1 MGEVTRPVEL
11 PPIYHKEM
19 LFQLHKSYFIVAFLL
34 YAFFLFTSSGYSVP
48 LYLFNVIM
56 FIAYFCVLNNLLV
69 RGEKFFSKKNLL
81 ILIAFF
87 SLLVV
92 ISYKFIS
99 YLYNDNFFVFSES
112 DALAYYKYAQ
122 RMSKMHFMEG
132 ISYYLKNYSIDDL
145 GGALIP
151 SLLYRLVDSI
161 LVLNFFY
168 IICGLITALAL
179 YRISSHFMSVK
190 YAFIC
195 ATAYSLS
202 SFVLWF
208 QASGLKESF
217 MCMLVVLFYHGY
229 YLFIKKRAF
238 IQLAYPSICL
248 IGLLLFRPALIF
260 FCVASVSMGLILQ
273 KRKGN
278 TGILIMVFVF
288 ALLIILSAFIESSYK
303 HFTAGGNF
311 NRLIAAREADGMIK
325 GGLKFTY
332 MVNILAQILG
342 PLPTISPGK
351 NLLLSFYSS
360 GLLYKALLS
369 VVFWIGIYYIF
380 SFKVELLYPLI
391 FFALFEMISLLSILE
406 GLELRKSLPHFP
418 MIYII
423 AFWFLDKFDAIGP
436 SIAIRN
442 KKNLRSIF
450 SLSSFV
456 VFFLILVWNTR

>member
-1 MGEVTRPVEL
+1 M
-11 PPIYHKEM
+11 PI
-19 LFQLHKSYFIVAFLL
+19 
-34 YAFFLFTSSGYSVP
+34 
-48 LYLFNVIM
+48 
-56 FIAYFCVLNNLLV
+56 
-69 RGEKFFSKKNLL
+69 
-81 ILIAFF
+81 
-87 SLLVV
+87 
-92 ISYKFIS
+92 
-99 YLYNDNFFVFSES
+99 
-112 DALAYYKYAQ
+112 
-122 RMSKMHFMEG
+122 MEG
-132 ISYYLKNYSIDDL
+132 VLYYLRNHSFDDL
-145 GGALIP
+145 GGALVP
-151 SLLYRLVDSI
+151 SLLYRFVDSI
-161 LVLNFFY
+161 LVLNIFY
-168 IICGLITALAL
+168 VLCGLITALAI
-179 YRISSHFMSVK
+179 YTISSNFMSPK

-195 ATAYSLS
+195 ATAYSMS

-208 QASGLKESF
+208 HASGLKESF
-217 MCMLVVLFYHGY
+217 MCMLVVLFYHRY
-229 YLFIKKRAF
+229 YLFIKKKVF
-238 IQLAYPSICL
+238 LQLTYSSIFL
-248 IGLLLFRPALIF
+248 LGLLLFRPALIF
-260 FCVASVSMGLILQ
+260 FCIGSVGISWILQ
-273 KRKGN
+273 KRKGS
-278 TGILIMVFVF
+278 TGVLIIVFVF
-288 ALLIILSAFIESSYK
+288 SLLIILSAYIDSSYK